1 MPERKTNTIKS
12 QVPER
17 GTWVPF
23 GTGWRQVYGSYSQLG
38 VSVEFHDF
46 FARTEVDW
54 SRSFHPGSVEICLN
68 IEGRAWLE
76 LGDRVRLEP
85 AQSVVYASGD
95 TPLRAARLPG
105 QKHRFVTVELRPDFL
120 RRRLA
125 GCEAGLLPFIADT
138 MRMGAPPTAIAEPRQ
153 FSASQSATVRS
164 LAHPPVAPEARP
176 LWHEARLMEWLAECL
191 FAENAELFCHRQQR
205 LDRERVEKVKAIV
218 AANYETPPSL
228 AQIATSVGMSPFYL
242 SRTFSR
248 LTGETIPLFLRRVRV
263 ERAAEMLRAGTHN
276 VTEAAFAVGYSSLGH
291 FAKAFTEMLGS
302 TPASYAQN
310 RSAVLRAEDPNR
322 KGGA

>member
-1 MPERKTNTIKS
+1 MPKRKTKTIPS
-12 QVPER
+12 PVPEQ
-17 GTWVPF
+17 GTWVPY
-23 GTGWRQVYGSYSQLG
+23 GVGWRQVYGSYSQLG

-46 FARTEVDW
+46 FTRSEVDW

-68 IEGRAWLE
+68 LAGSAWLE
-76 LGDRVRLEP
+76 LGDRVHLEP
-85 AQSVVYASGD
+85 AQTVVYAAGD
-95 TPLRAARLPG
+95 TPLRAARLSG

-138 MRMGAPPTAIAEPRQ
+138 IRMGAPPTAIAEPRQ
-153 FSASQSATVRS
+153 FSASQSATARS
-164 LAHPPVAPEARP
+164 LAHPPVPPEARA
-176 LWHEARLMEWLAECL
+176 LWYEARLLEWLAECL
-191 FAENAELFCHRQQR
+191 FAKSAELFCHRQQR
-205 LDRERVEKVKAIV
+205 LDRERMEKVKSIV

-228 AQIATSVGMSPFYL
+228 AEIATAVGMSPFYL

-302 TPASYAQN
+302 TPANYAQN
-310 RSAVLRAEDPNR
+310 RPAALRTEGGG